1 MARDAAAF
9 EAPYGENGHTGERVK
24 DAYLPDARAD
34 VGGGDALCEIFS
46 AEFSQSTNMNTA
58 SAFVNRVTDAVVP
71 DVRGGCLGLLLPPH
85 FTSRDSAG
93 EACSTLPHS

>member
-46 AEFSQSTNMNTA
+46 QTSRQAERLFHA
-58 SAFVNRVTDAVVP
+58 SRMRCCPTCVG
-71 DVRGGCLGLLLPPH
+71 VRGCWCPKI
-85 FTSRDSAG
+85 
-93 EACSTLPHS
+93 